1 MARLGL
7 RWPKSRAALPEPPRR
22 PNHGCHPF
30 GSVLP
35 PAPMPAGSTPNAV
48 EVVLTTIQTV
58 PSPATENAAVNVT
71 DLGLWETVTHSGP
84 IGFAA
89 LLLLVIFSVVSWAII
104 FYKAVVLRRAAG
116 QTERFLTKFWEAKR
130 LDQMYQESDR
140 FQHSPITQVFRSGYI
155 ELARLKKRSGDEE
168 TLGGG
173 IENVERALRR
183 SQNAELTTLESL
195 TSFLATV
202 GSTAPFIGLF
212 GTVWGIMKA
221 FRDIG
226 RMGSANLAT
235 VAPGISEALIATA
248 AGLAA
253 AIPAV
258 IAFNFFLSRIRIL
271 QSEMETFSSDFLN
284 IVKRHFFK

>member
-1 MARLGL
+1 MAG
-7 RWPKSRAALPEPPRR
+7 PNPEAI
-22 PNHGCHPF
+22 H
-30 GSVLP
+30 
-35 PAPMPAGSTPNAV
+35 
-48 EVVLTTIQTV
+48 VVLTTLQATAGQTT
-58 PSPATENAAVNVT
+58 PPAPPPNVT
-71 DLGLWETVTHSGP
+71 DLSLWETMTHSGP
-84 IGFAA
+84 ISFAA
-89 LLLLVIFSVVSWAII
+89 LLLLIVFSVTSWAII
-104 FYKAVVLRRAAG
+104 VHKLLFLRKAARES
-116 QTERFLTKFWEAKR
+116 ERFLAAFWEAKR
-130 LDQMYQESDR
+130 LDQMYQQSEQFSK
-140 FQHSPITQVFRSGYI
+140 SPLAQVFRSGYV

-183 SQNAELTTLESL
+183 SMSSETTTLESL

-221 FRDIG
+221 FQDIG

-258 IAFNFFLSRIRIL
+258 IAYNFFLSRIRVL
-271 QSEMETFSSDFLN
+271 ETEMDNFSSDFLN

>member
-1 MARLGL
+1 MA
-7 RWPKSRAALPEPPRR
+7 
-22 PNHGCHPF
+22 
-30 GSVLP
+30 
-35 PAPMPAGSTPNAV
+35 AGAGPQAID
-48 EVVLTTIQTV
+48 VVLVALGQTPP
-58 PSPATENAAVNVT
+58 PSNVT
-71 DLGLWETVTHSGP
+71 EISLWDTVTHSGP
-84 IGFAA
+84 ISFAA
-89 LLLLVIFSVVSWAII
+89 LILLVIFSVVSWGII
-104 FYKAVVLRRAAG
+104 AHKYFFLRRASR
-116 QTERFLTKFWEAKR
+116 ESEKFLAAFWDAKR
-130 LDQMYQESDR
+130 LDQMYQQSEQFSR
-140 FQHSPITQVFRSGYI
+140 SPISQVFRSGYI

-183 SQNAELTTLESL
+183 SQNAEITTLESL

-221 FRDIG
+221 FQDIG

-258 IAFNFFLSRIRIL
+258 IAYNFFLSRIRVL
-271 QSEMETFSSDFLN
+271 TSEMESFSSDFLN

>member
-1 MARLGL
+1 MAGGVGPEAVQVVLGTL
-7 RWPKSRAALPEPPRR
+7 EAAI
-22 PNHGCHPF
+22 GQA
-30 GSVLP
+30 P
-35 PAPMPAGSTPNAV
+35 PA
-48 EVVLTTIQTV
+48 
-58 PSPATENAAVNVT
+58 SPT
-71 DLGLWETVTHSGP
+71 DISLWETVTHSGP
-84 IGFAA
+84 IGFGA
-89 LLLLVIFSVVSWAII
+89 LLVLVAFSVCSWAII
-104 FYKAVVLRRAAG
+104 VHKALALRRAS
-116 QTERFLTKFWEAKR
+116 TESERFLAAFWEAKR
-130 LDQMYQESDR
+130 LDQMYQQSDR
-140 FQHSPITQVFRSGYI
+140 FPRSPIAQVFRSGYV
-155 ELARLKKRSGDEE
+155 ELARLKKRAEGEE
-168 TLGGG
+168 TLGGD

-183 SQNAELTTLESL
+183 SHNAELTALESL

-258 IAFNFFLSRIRIL
+258 IAYNFFLSRIRVL
-271 QSEMETFSSDFLN
+271 SSEMESFSSDFLN

>member
-1 MARLGL
+1 VSLKDPGVVTVSLATLQSTT
-7 RWPKSRAALPEPPRR
+7 PPE
-22 PNHGCHPF
+22 
-30 GSVLP
+30 
-35 PAPMPAGSTPNAV
+35 AV
-48 EVVLTTIQTV
+48 
-58 PSPATENAAVNVT
+58 SSVT
-71 DLGLWETVTHSGP
+71 DMSLWETVTHSGP

-89 LLLLVIFSVVSWAII
+89 LALLMVFSAVSWAII
-104 FYKAVVLRRAAG
+104 VHKVFALRTAQRASD
-116 QTERFLTKFWEAKR
+116 RFIADFWEAKR
-130 LDQMYQESDR
+130 LDQMYQRADSYR
-140 FQHSPITQVFRSGYI
+140 RSPIAEIFRSGYI
-155 ELARLKKRSGDEE
+155 ELARLKKRTDDEDR
-168 TLGGG
+168 LGGG

-183 SQNAELTTLESL
+183 SQNAEMTTLESM

-226 RMGSANLAT
+226 KMGSANLAT

-258 IAFNFFLSRIRIL
+258 IAYNFFLARIRVI
-271 QSEMETFSSDFLN
+271 QSEMESFSSDFLN
-284 IVKRHFFK
+284 IVKRHFLK

>member
-1 MARLGL
+1 MAG
-7 RWPKSRAALPEPPRR
+7 PYPEVI
-22 PNHGCHPF
+22 H
-30 GSVLP
+30 
-35 PAPMPAGSTPNAV
+35 
-48 EVVLTTIQTV
+48 VVLTTLQATAGQ
-58 PSPATENAAVNVT
+58 PAPAPATPVVT
-71 DLGLWETVTHSGP
+71 DISLWETMTHSGP
-84 IGFAA
+84 ISFAA
-89 LLLLVIFSVVSWAII
+89 LLLLIAFSVTSWAII
-104 FYKAVVLRRAAG
+104 VHKYLSLRRAARES
-116 QTERFLTKFWEAKR
+116 ERFLAAFWEAKR
-130 LDQMYQESDR
+130 LDQMYQQSD
-140 FQHSPITQVFRSGYI
+140 QYAKSPLAQVFRSGYI
-155 ELARLKKRSGDEE
+155 ELARLKKRSGDDE

-183 SQNAELTTLESL
+183 SQSAEMTSLESL

-221 FRDIG
+221 FQDIG

-258 IAFNFFLSRIRIL
+258 IAFNYFLARIRVL
-271 QSEMETFSSDFLN
+271 EAEMDNFSSDFLN

>member
-1 MARLGL
+1 MAG
-7 RWPKSRAALPEPPRR
+7 P
-22 PNHGCHPF
+22 
-30 GSVLP
+30 GSDATTVVITTLEAVGQTPP
-35 PAPMPAGSTPNAV
+35 PATAP
-48 EVVLTTIQTV
+48 
-58 PSPATENAAVNVT
+58 T
-71 DLGLWETVTHSGP
+71 DISIWETITHSGP

-89 LLLLVIFSVVSWAII
+89 FALLVIFSVLSWAII
-104 FYKAVVLRRAAG
+104 VHKWWFLRRAARES
-116 QTERFLTKFWEAKR
+116 ERFLNAFWEAKR
-130 LDQMYQESDR
+130 LDQMYQQSESYKG
-140 FQHSPITQVFRSGYI
+140 SPVSQVFRAGYI

-183 SQNAELTTLESL
+183 SQNSELTAMESM

-221 FRDIG
+221 FQDIG
-226 RMGSANLAT
+226 KMGSANLAT

-258 IAFNFFLSRIRIL
+258 IAYNFFLSRIRVL
-271 QSEMETFSSDFLN
+271 TSEMESFGSDFLN